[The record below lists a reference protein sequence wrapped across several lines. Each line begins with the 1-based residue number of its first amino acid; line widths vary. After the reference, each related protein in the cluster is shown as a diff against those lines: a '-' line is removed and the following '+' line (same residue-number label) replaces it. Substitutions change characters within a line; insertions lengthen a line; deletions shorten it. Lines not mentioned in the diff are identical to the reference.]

1 MKKFSM
7 IFLGIVILIFTACEF
22 EGNSLVIN
30 MNDEKKA
37 NQIVNELI
45 SSIENKEENN
55 IANLFAKT
63 VSVNTEEF
71 EESISA
77 LMDYYTGNL
86 VSCNSEYEPLILQ
99 AFILLKERVSIFI
112 AVTQLKQTDPI
123 IIFI

>member
-63 VSVNTEEF
+63 VSVNTC
-71 EESISA
+71 
-77 LMDYYTGNL
+77 LLYT
-86 VSCNSEYEPLILQ
+86 SPSP
-99 AFILLKERVSIFI
+99 R
-112 AVTQLKQTDPI
+112 D
-123 IIFI
+123 

>member
-30 MNDEKKA
+30 MNYEKKA

-55 IANLFAKT
+55 VANVFAKS
-63 VSVNTEEF
+63 VSANTEEF
-71 EESISA
+71 DESVSA

-86 VSCNSEYEPLILQ
+86 VSCNSEYEPYLQ

>member
-45 SSIENKEENN
+45 SSIEKG
-55 IANLFAKT
+55 IILGVQQHMLIHVPIVRQKRK
-63 VSVNTEEF
+63 TEE
-71 EESISA
+71 SK
-77 LMDYYTGNL
+77 NL
-86 VSCNSEYEPLILQ
+86 RLY
-99 AFILLKERVSIFI
+99 IFI
-112 AVTQLKQTDPI
+112 DITEQIQVI
-123 IIFI
+123 

>member
-55 IANLFAKT
+55 IAN
-63 VSVNTEEF
+63 
-71 EESISA
+71 
-77 LMDYYTGNL
+77 
-86 VSCNSEYEPLILQ
+86 PLTLKCFLQ
-99 AFILLKERVSIFI
+99 TLQCKY
-112 AVTQLKQTDPI
+112 
-123 IIFI
+123 